1 MDISAV
7 AQVQGC
13 VCAVRVFGRA
23 CTVEGH
29 VGGSLPLHTLVSDPA
44 RPPYLPCQR
53 PRSFVRPTWVR
64 RHCFLC
70 FRRFGLNLAQM
81 SCMTK
86 LRLTPSTCGSEK
98 TLSLCF

>member
-29 VGGSLPLHTLVSDPA
+29 VGGSLPLITLVSDPA

-64 RHCFLC
+64 RHCFFC
-70 FRRFGLNLAQM
+70 FRRFGLNLPQM
-81 SCMTK
+81 SYMTK

-98 TLSLCF
+98 SLSLCF